1 MATVFRGQ
9 QAGNKTQV
17 GKYIG
22 KLSSHPGFVP
32 GDTFQI
38 VVQRVGHQ
46 TEHRDPVKARIR
58 VPSC

>member
-9 QAGNKTQV
+9 QAGNKTQA

-22 KLSSHPGFVP
+22 KLSNHPGFVP

-38 VVQRVGHQ
+38 VVQGVGTQ
-46 TEHRDPVKARIR
+46 TQHRDPAEL
-58 VPSC
+58 

>member
-22 KLSSHPGFVP
+22 KLSSHPGFYS
-32 GDTFQI
+32 GKSILAKLSICFNSD
-38 VVQRVGHQ
+38 GAH
-46 TEHRDPVKARIR
+46 TEFL
-58 VPSC
+58 

>member
-9 QAGNKTQV
+9 QAGNKTQA

-22 KLSSHPGFVP
+22 KLSNHPGFVP

-38 VVQRVGHQ
+38 VVQRVGTQ
-46 TEHRDPVKARIR
+46 TQHRDPAEL
-58 VPSC
+58 

>member
-17 GKYIG
+17 GKYIV
-22 KLSSHPGFVP
+22 KQSNHPGFVP

-38 VVQRVGHQ
+38 VVQRVGTQ
-46 TEHRDPVKARIR
+46 TEHRDAAEL
-58 VPSC
+58 